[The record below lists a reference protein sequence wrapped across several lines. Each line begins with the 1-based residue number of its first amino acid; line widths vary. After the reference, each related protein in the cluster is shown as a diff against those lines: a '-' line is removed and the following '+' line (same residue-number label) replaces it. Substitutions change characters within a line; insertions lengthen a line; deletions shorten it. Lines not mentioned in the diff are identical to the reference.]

1 MAMIEMTGLHHSYGK
16 NEVLKGIS
24 LRIEKGTVIGLL
36 GPSGAGKT
44 TLVNLLTGQ
53 ITPTSGSIRCNPD
66 TLTSGIMMD
75 SFGLYSRLSV
85 WDNLAIFAD
94 IYGVSRDRIPALLK
108 RAGLAQAGKA
118 TVSNLSKGMR
128 SRVNLCRALLKD
140 TDILY
145 LDEPTSGLDP
155 ATTEQIHR
163 LIEEEKARGTTIFL
177 TTHNMHEAEKLCDHI
192 FLLDNGR
199 IIEEGSPEEIC
210 QKHNTEQTITLTLQD
225 GESRTLRNTQED
237 AEAIYRMLLS
247 GEVVRIHSS
256 EPDLETVFLSLTGR
270 RLNE

>member
-1 MAMIEMTGLHHSYGK
+1 
-16 NEVLKGIS
+16 
-24 LRIEKGTVIGLL
+24 
-36 GPSGAGKT
+36 
-44 TLVNLLTGQ
+44 
-53 ITPTSGSIRCNPD
+53 
-66 TLTSGIMMD
+66 
-75 SFGLYSRLSV
+75 
-85 WDNLAIFAD
+85 
-94 IYGVSRDRIPALLK
+94 
-108 RAGLAQAGKA
+108 
-118 TVSNLSKGMR
+118 MR

-225 GESRTLRNTQED
+225 GESRTLRNTKED